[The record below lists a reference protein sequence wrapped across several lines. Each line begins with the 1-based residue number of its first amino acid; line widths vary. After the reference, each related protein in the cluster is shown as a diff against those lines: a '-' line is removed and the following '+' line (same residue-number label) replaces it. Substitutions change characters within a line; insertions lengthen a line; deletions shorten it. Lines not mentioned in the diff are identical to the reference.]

1 MLISGRRVGEA
12 LNIYAPDEQT
22 VICSLFVKSVE
33 NKQTSDFN
41 AGDNANELC
50 AELVIKPDTLDPRRF
65 GLRDATCRSF
75 YVQAGDE
82 LSLYDDDLRTVI
94 ARIKVFQIKLHIKET
109 SNISEELIR
118 EYNDGKVAFG
128 SDFNRE
134 KCLIFQSPKK

>member
-41 AGDNANELC
+41 AEDNANELC

-94 ARIKVFQIKLHIKET
+94 AEIKILEIKTNAKSGTNINNLIK
-109 SNISEELIR
+109 SEYHAKI
-118 EYNDGKVAFG
+118 VFG
-128 SDFNRE
+128 SDFDNA
-134 KCLIFQSPKK
+134 KCLVFLSSKK